1 MNVYMSINLIELKE
15 GRPYFFSVPQG
26 SQDWSEVYTVLDEMK
41 KQIED
46 LELKQKQSAAPT
58 TEAVEVTESKE

>member
-15 GRPYFFSVPQG
+15 GRPYTFNVPQG
-26 SQDWSEVYTVLDEMK
+26 SQEWSEVYVVLDEMK

-46 LELKQKQSAAPT
+46 MELKQKQSTALE
-58 TEAVEVTESKE
+58 TEAVEVTE